1 MELVT
6 ETRHKSAIGL
16 EIQPP
21 LDIATIL
28 ADGQIEAAKAIEAA
42 KPAICD
48 GAARMARQVG
58 NGGTLIYAAAG
69 SSGLMALADASELG
83 GTFGIDTAKIRILMA
98 GGVPIDGDMPGDTED
113 DISDLENSLSDLSDR
128 DCLIAISA
136 SGNTPYTVQAARI
149 AKNKGAHVIGIANN
163 ANTPMLDLSD
173 CPILLQTPPEVISG
187 STRMGAATAQ
197 KMALNML
204 STLMA
209 IHLGHVHDGMMIN
222 LKADNTKLRQRATA
236 MVQTIAKVSPSDAK
250 AALETADGNIKLAI
264 LLCSGMSE
272 KSEAEALLSHHNDH
286 LRAALTALAAKDQ
299 TSP

>member
-1 MELVT
+1 MDLVT
-6 ETRHKSAIGL
+6 ETRHRSAIGL

-28 ADGQIEAAKAIEAA
+28 ANGQIEAAKAIEAA

-48 GAARMARQVG
+48 GSAAMARQFLA
-58 NGGTLIYAAAG
+58 GGKLIYAAAG

-98 GGVPIDGDMPGDTED
+98 GGIPTNGDMPGNTED
-113 DISDLENSLSDLSDR
+113 DSSSLTQALSDLSDR

-136 SGNTPYTVQAARI
+136 SGSTPYTLEAAHI
-149 AKNKGAHVIGIANN
+149 AKNAGTYVIGIANN
-163 ANTPMLDLSD
+163 PGSPLLGQSN
-173 CPILLQTPPEVISG
+173 CPILLPTPPEVISG

-204 STLMA
+204 STMMA

-222 LKADNTKLRQRATA
+222 LKADNIKLRQRARII
-236 MVQTIAKVSPSDAK
+236 VQTIAQTSEDDATN
-250 AALETADGNIKLAI
+250 ALETAQGNVKQAI
-264 LLCSGMSE
+264 LLCAGISD
-272 KSEAEALLSHHNDH
+272 KAEAEALLSRHDDH
-286 LRAALTALAAKDQ
+286 LRAALNALAAKD
-299 TSP
+299 

>member
-1 MELVT
+1 MDLVT

-28 ADGQIEAAKAIEAA
+28 ANGQIEAAKAIEAA
-42 KPAICD
+42 KPAICE
-48 GAARMARQVG
+48 GAAEMARLIG
-58 NGGTLIYAAAG
+58 AEGRLIYAAAG

-83 GTFGIDTAKIRILMA
+83 GTFGIDTSKIQILMA
-98 GGVPIDGDMPGDTED
+98 GGVPTDGNMPGDTED
-113 DISDLENSLSDLSDR
+113 DSSNLTQSLADLSDK

-136 SGNTPYTVQAARI
+136 SGNTPYTMEAARI
-149 AKNKGAHVIGIANN
+149 AKAKGTYVIGIANN
-163 ANTPMLDLSD
+163 ADTPLLQVSD
-173 CPILLQTPPEVISG
+173 CPILLATPPEVISG

-222 LKADNTKLRQRATA
+222 LKADNLKLRQRART
-236 MVQTIAKVSPSDAK
+236 MVQTIANASEEEASK
-250 AALETADGNIKLAI
+250 AIEATDGNVKLAV
-264 LLCSGMSE
+264 LLCTGAADRA
-272 KSEAEALLSHHNDH
+272 EAETRLKAHNNH
-286 LRAALTALAAKDQ
+286 LRAALAALTTEDQ

>member
-48 GAARMARQVG
+48 GAAVMARQVG

-113 DISDLENSLSDLSDR
+113 DISDLENSLSDLSNR

-136 SGNTPYTVQAARI
+136 SGNTPYTVQAAQI
-149 AKNKGAHVIGIANN
+149 AKDKGAYVIGIANN
-163 ANTPMLDLSD
+163 ANTLLLDLSD
-173 CPILLQTPPEVISG
+173 CPILLQTPAEVISG

-209 IHLGHVHDGMMIN
+209 IYLGHVHDGMMIN
-222 LKADNTKLRQRATA
+222 LKADNAKLRQRATT
-236 MVQTIAKVSPSDAK
+236 MVQTIAKVSATDAK
-250 AALETADGNIKLAI
+250 AALETANGNIKIAI
-264 LLCSGMSE
+264 LLCSGMNE
-272 KSEAEALLSHHNDH
+272 MSEAEALLSHHNDH